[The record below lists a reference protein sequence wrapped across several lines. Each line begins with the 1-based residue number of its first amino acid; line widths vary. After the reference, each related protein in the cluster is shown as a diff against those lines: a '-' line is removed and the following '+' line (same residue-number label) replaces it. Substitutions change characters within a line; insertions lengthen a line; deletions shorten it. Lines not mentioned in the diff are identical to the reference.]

1 MVTKV
6 DLSKRPFNVEI
17 DENKKV
23 HAQTIIIAT
32 GASAKWL
39 GIEDEKRLN
48 GYGVSA
54 CATCDGFFY
63 KGKDVVVVGAG
74 DTAAE
79 EATYLSKM
87 CNKVTMMVRRD
98 KMRA

>member
-1 MVTKV
+1 MVLRRPEMMEDLKNKLNVLEQIQDGGMVTKV

-23 HAQTIIIAT
+23 CQTIIIAYWRHQQ
-32 GASAKWL
+32 KWL

-54 CATCDGFFY
+54 AQHVMDFFT
-63 KGKDVVVVGAG
+63 K
-74 DTAAE
+74 E
-79 EATYLSKM
+79 KM
-87 CNKVTMMVRRD
+87 L
-98 KMRA
+98 